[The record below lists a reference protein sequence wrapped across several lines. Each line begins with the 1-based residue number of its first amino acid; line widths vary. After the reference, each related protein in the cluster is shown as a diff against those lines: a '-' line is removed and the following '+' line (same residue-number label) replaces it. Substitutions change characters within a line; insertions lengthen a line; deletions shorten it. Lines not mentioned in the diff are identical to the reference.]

1 MKRIIVT
8 LVMFLSFTL
17 NSQVYINGKKVAET
31 GSNDISIVN
40 GDVYIDGKSIDEL
53 TEDVEE
59 TETTE
64 SEETSD
70 PTVYETENVD
80 AYNKW
85 YNAKGKKIMEKE
97 KKETKKAFILII
109 GSIGAVLVFITLG
122 FVFAEIRKRIRDRR
136 SRKIIENQYNIN
148 RNPAKEYPLKSIL
161 EPETKQEQ
169 TQTGLTEIPS
179 AIKKK

>member
-1 MKRIIVT
+1 MKKLILAV
-8 LVMFLSFTL
+8 VMFLSFSM
-17 NSQVYINGKKVAET
+17 NSQVYINGKKVAES
-31 GSNDISIVN
+31 GASDISIVN
-40 GDVYIDGKSIDEL
+40 GDVYIDGKSINEL
-53 TEDVEE
+53 TEDVEQ
-59 TETTE
+59 TETNE
-64 SEETSD
+64 SEETQD
-70 PTVYETENVD
+70 PTLYETENVD

-85 YNAKGKKIMEKE
+85 YNTKGKNMIMKEHEK
-97 KKETKKAFILII
+97 TKKIFLYAI

-148 RNPAKEYPLKSIL
+148 RNPSKKYPLKSII

-169 TQTGLTEIPS
+169 TQSGLTEIPS

>member
-148 RNPAKEYPLKSIL
+148 RNPSKEYPLKSIL